1 MANLRREFKK
11 FNERSYLNLNYND
24 IYRNAKEILKNSKNK
39 DKDLK
44 DLAHDLFEL
53 VVEQNIAYKTRIPS
67 AKEVA
72 NRKYT
77 VPSSIHAGMTALG
90 HLHSMC
96 KEIDPNYNPK
106 EEFGLKEED
115 MKKVIS
121 DTVNKTSVIDS
132 VLEYIE
138 KEKYSEM
145 LATVK
150 TDMETLPEDITY
162 AELSEPQHK
171 IKLQDIYMKKELAKR
186 QMEKHSGFW
195 KFIFS
200 SKVKAYKELIQ
211 KSEEL
216 LNRFHFDEKAKEEA
230 REYYQKPNDRYDDK
244 GFVKDFFIDKQRQKE
259 RDEIAKGKITKNVER
274 FNKARKE
281 EDKTKD
287 LENKMKTITS
297 KYSGMDATCSSI
309 GTLKETCGDYDLYKN
324 KNLFLEKTR
333 QIYWAFYTEMVARQ
347 GADDLNLKQTMLDAN
362 KLTLLVMNRYTPVY
376 EDPELAEIVPNLSFG
391 TMDADTI
398 VRATKKGLG
407 GVELDIKAQAQS
419 IIDEYKQNGNVK
431 QDKEA
436 LGIEDKKT
444 LINVNEVFDNES
456 QIINP
461 VEEENI
467 ELSKVNI
474 LD

>member
-1 MANLRREFKK
+1 MANLKREFKK

-24 IYRNAKEILKNSKNK
+24 IYQNAKEILKNSKNK

-72 NRKYT
+72 KRKYT

-150 TDMETLPEDITY
+150 TDMETLPEGKTY
-162 AELSEPQHK
+162 AKLSEPQYK

-186 QMEKHSGFW
+186 QMEKHGSFW

-216 LNRFHFDEKAKEEA
+216 LNRFHFDEKAKDEA

-259 RDEIAKGKITKNVER
+259 RDAIAKGKITKNVER

-297 KYSGMDATCSSI
+297 PA
-309 GTLKETCGDYDLYKN
+309 
-324 KNLFLEKTR
+324 
-333 QIYWAFYTEMVARQ
+333 
-347 GADDLNLKQTMLDAN
+347 
-362 KLTLLVMNRYTPVY
+362 
-376 EDPELAEIVPNLSFG
+376 
-391 TMDADTI
+391 
-398 VRATKKGLG
+398 
-407 GVELDIKAQAQS
+407 
-419 IIDEYKQNGNVK
+419 
-431 QDKEA
+431 
-436 LGIEDKKT
+436 
-444 LINVNEVFDNES
+444 
-456 QIINP
+456 
-461 VEEENI
+461 
-467 ELSKVNI
+467 
-474 LD
+474 